1 MIERIR
7 ETYRRIRERGDDGV
21 WISLFDEEQ
30 VIERAKNSSGP
41 LSGKLVAV
49 KDNIDV
55 AGLPTTA
62 GCPEFAYTPERNA
75 FVVQKLIDAGALVIG
90 KTNLDQFA
98 TGLNG
103 TRTPYTIP
111 RNEIDKRYISGGSSS
126 GSAVAVAAGLVD
138 FALGTDTAG
147 SGRVPAGFHGI
158 VGFKPTKGRWST
170 SGLVP
175 ACRSLDCITVFTK
188 TLGEAALV
196 DEVIAGFDEAD
207 PFSRH
212 GENIENMGSGKR
224 VAVLRPDQREFF
236 GDTEYARLYEAS
248 IDRARALDW
257 SVTEFDATPFLDAA
271 ALLYAGPWVAE
282 RYVAIRSFLETHAE
296 SVHPVVRGIIESGK
310 KFSAADAFEAQYKLA
325 AFARKAEGAW
335 KNFDAM
341 LLPTAGTIY
350 TVDQMLAEPV
360 ALNSNLGRYTNFVNL
375 LDLCGIAIPAGKRPD
390 GLPFGVTLLA
400 PAWSEKLLLA
410 LGQEFL
416 A

>member
-7 ETYRRIRERGDDGV
+7 ETYRRIRERDDDGV

-30 VIERAKNSSGP
+30 VIERAGTANGP
-41 LSGKLVAV
+41 LSGRLVAV

-62 GCPEFAYTPERNA
+62 GCPEFAYTPECNA

-111 RNEIDKRYISGGSSS
+111 RNDIDKRYISGGSSS
-126 GSAVAVAAGLVD
+126 GSAVAVAADLVD

-147 SGRVPAGFHGI
+147 SGRVPAAFHGI

-188 TLGEAALV
+188 TLDEAALL
-196 DEVIAGFDEAD
+196 DEVIAGFDEGD
-207 PFSRH
+207 PFSRRV
-212 GENIENMGSGKR
+212 GGDVVTGKR
-224 VAVLRPDQREFF
+224 VAVLRSDQREFF
-236 GDTEYARLYEAS
+236 GDTEYARLYEAA
-248 IDRARALDW
+248 IDKANALGW
-257 SVTEFDATPFLDAA
+257 NVTEFDATPFLDAA

-296 SVHPVVRGIIESGK
+296 SVHPVVRAIIEGGK

-325 AFARKAEGAW
+325 AFARKAEAAW
-335 KNFDAM
+335 ADFDAM

-350 TVDQMLAEPV
+350 TVEQMLAEPV

-400 PAWSEKLLLA
+400 PAWGEKLLLA

>member
-21 WISLFDEEQ
+21 WISLFDEER
-30 VIERAKNSSGP
+30 VIERAKTASGP

-55 AGLPTTA
+55 VGLPTTA
-62 GCPEFAYTPERNA
+62 GCPEFAYTPESNA
-75 FVVQKLIDAGALVIG
+75 FVVQKLINAGALVIG

-147 SGRVPAGFHGI
+147 SGRVPAAFHGI

-170 SGLVP
+170 TGLVP
-175 ACRSLDCITVFTK
+175 ACRSLECITVFTK
-188 TLGEAALV
+188 TLDEAALV
-196 DEVIAGFDEAD
+196 DEVIAGFDAED
-207 PFSRH
+207 PFSRRV
-212 GENIENMGSGKR
+212 GNSVESGRR

-236 GDTEYARLYEAS
+236 GDFEYERLYEAA
-248 IDRARALDW
+248 IERARTLGW
-257 SVTEFDATPFLDAA
+257 NVTEFDATPFLDAA

-282 RYVAIRSFLETHAE
+282 RYVAIRSFLESHAE
-296 SVHPVVRGIIESGK
+296 SVHPIVRGIIEGGK
-310 KFSAADAFEAQYKLA
+310 KFSAADAFEAQYTLA
-325 AFARKAEGAW
+325 AFTREAESTWA
-335 KNFDAM
+335 NFDAM

-375 LDLCGIAIPAGKRPD
+375 LDLCGIAIPAGTRAD

-400 PAWSEKLLLA
+400 PAWGEKLLLA